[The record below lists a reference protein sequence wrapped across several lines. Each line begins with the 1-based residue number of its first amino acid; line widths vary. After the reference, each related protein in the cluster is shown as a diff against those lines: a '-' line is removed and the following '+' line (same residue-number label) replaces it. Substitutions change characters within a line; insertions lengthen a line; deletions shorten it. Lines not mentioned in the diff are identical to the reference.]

1 MVNDNDILRSF
12 IERSLSQDSPGNDLE
27 KIYRSLI
34 QRNAA
39 EETILDVVPKDYLA
53 GHQLC
58 ISFEADLL
66 FECSPITGNR
76 VKDATFRKIVIN
88 PDMEKEGRYLVTMYQ
103 GARDRLVSQTTRPMY
118 LKEVGNNYIDLEISP
133 EDAVSGILGP
143 EILRDRVVFKA
154 GKILGVMLHR
164 NDTGADYLY
173 LSKQEA
179 LSVLIKACM
188 DAMGSDD
195 INLLDSEIDTLVN
208 FLAGPSKMAIL
219 KECAN
224 PTGLVGCLIYFLD
237 SKKWDSIESAC
248 NAAEIALFYLS
259 NLIRDAITQSQV
271 EEYQMELLRL
281 VSISRPYLSRL
292 ARELV
297 SSGLATEDSADIVLD
312 KIAYY
317 AALSQKMVIISNMD
331 NLSSSDRDIISMALD
346 GNGHSWKTGN
356 AWDTPEDLGRMASM
370 VETTLVLPF
379 MDRNQSPI
387 RMNMILHQ

>member
-1 MVNDNDILRSF
+1 MV
-12 IERSLSQDSPGNDLE
+12 
-27 KIYRSLI
+27 
-34 QRNAA
+34 
-39 EETILDVVPKDYLA
+39 
-53 GHQLC
+53 
-58 ISFEADLL
+58 
-66 FECSPITGNR
+66 
-76 VKDATFRKIVIN
+76 
-88 PDMEKEGRYLVTMYQ
+88 
-103 GARDRLVSQTTRPMY
+103 
-118 LKEVGNNYIDLEISP
+118 
-133 EDAVSGILGP
+133 
-143 EILRDRVVFKA
+143 
-154 GKILGVMLHR
+154 
-164 NDTGADYLY
+164 
-173 LSKQEA
+173 
-179 LSVLIKACM
+179 
-188 DAMGSDD
+188 AMGSDD

-224 PTGLVGCLIYFLD
+224 PTGLVRCLIYFLD

-346 GNGHSWKTGN
+346 SNGHSWKTGN